1 MNEEPRP
8 PLFLDEHGDI
18 DAYLTVAE
26 MASDVETVDV
36 LNNEYEAFD
45 AEGNVLTLHATDWR
59 SPVSITLDST
69 APSPPDEDSTAPSQP
84 DELARRLRA
93 HVDRVGL
100 ERFDLEVPPEHASL
114 GQLVRAVA
122 RFHIR

>member
-69 APSPPDEDSTAPSQP
+69 APSPPDE
-84 DELARRLRA
+84 LARRLRA

-114 GQLVRAVA
+114 SQLVRAVA